1 VCTPCILALRR
12 SPPLTMPRYYYGTV
26 PALAWILNHYFY
38 GGVHYNWLAAEFYP
52 LETNP
57 KSSSPYMV
65 YGDLYWAWS
74 RDDRYDKHLRMT
86 RDSLGAGVVARLPRG
101 IGDPSL
107 VRRLRRICRR
117 AAVAFFYPVVYRV
130 DVERIVAA
138 RRVAAASART
148 GSREFLVADLA
159 EVEFDLLFADNAGDP
174 DFRRLVLDEAHGF
187 ARTSPAEA
195 LLALERRLLPWV
207 RR

>member
-1 VCTPCILALRR
+1 
-12 SPPLTMPRYYYGTV
+12 MPRYYYGAV

-38 GGVHYNWLAAEFYP
+38 GGLHYNWLAAEFFP

-57 KSSSPYMV
+57 KSSIPYLV

-74 RDDRYDKHLRMT
+74 RDDRYDKHLFMMRE
-86 RDSLGAGVVARLPRG
+86 SLAIGVVGRLPHG
-101 IGDPSL
+101 IADPAL

-130 DVERIVAA
+130 DSERIPAS
-138 RRVAAASART
+138 RRVAAGSAT
-148 GSREFLVADLA
+148 VGSREFLVRDLM
-159 EVEFDLLFADNAGDP
+159 EPEFDLLFADNVNDP
-174 DFRRLVLDEAHGF
+174 DFRRLVLDETYGV

-195 LLALERRLLPWV
+195 LLVLERRLLPWV